1 MNERLRDCH
10 VLVGV
15 KDDSL
20 NNMLGAEQ
28 HPGHYRAWSGES
40 PMVSPW

>member
-28 HPGHYRAWSGES
+28 HTQDIQGVER
-40 PMVSPW
+40 